1 MRRRQSAL
9 ENKPKKIGEHRFSI
23 ELKSKDYVARIAL
36 PEENE
41 SNVLIEG
48 FMGKF
53 QDLRFT
59 DGLFLEIQGTKGTL
73 RLDMRKKEF
82 NRLLLNGK
90 IENENRKRGK
100 NLSALTAHKQIGSE
114 L

>member
-1 MRRRQSAL
+1 MES
-9 ENKPKKIGEHRFSI
+9 KPKKIDEHRFSI

-36 PEENE
+36 PEENG
-41 SNVLIEG
+41 SNVLVEG

-59 DGLFLEIQGTKGTL
+59 DGLFLEIKGTKGTL

-82 NRLLLNGK
+82 DRLLPNEK
-90 IENENRKRGK
+90 IENKNRKRGK
-100 NLSALTAHKQIGSE
+100 NLSVLTAHKQIGSE